1 MCPFFIS
8 THRWK
13 THSFYLALPLFSLNF
28 PPSLHISRFSPSP
41 LLSGDCLHAR
51 RVAEG
56 ASEVIQLRISPSRLS
71 SWYSYHTVAP
81 WGFLPEHWLTE
92 GDFPLSFQLSHSR
105 RSLPCSHFSIFPHVL
120 LPISC
125 LFSFMLSFF
134 LSLPVSP
141 HVLPSP
147 PTPPSS
153 LIVCAFLIVLE
164 LSVVT
169 DAEMAAGAICG
180 EQLIWL
186 RSQGHI
192 HNNILLP
199 LELTG
204 LSGFM
209 SEWAAHKQSCAFV
222 FAETLLT

>member
-28 PPSLHISRFSPSP
+28 PLSLHISRFSPSP
-41 LLSGDCLHAR
+41 LLSEDCLHAR

-56 ASEVIQLRISPSRLS
+56 AGEVIQLRISPSHLS

-92 GDFPLSFQLSHSR
+92 GDFPLSFDHTLVAHFLALISPSSLMSFYLFLAYSLLCCLSSCP
-105 RSLPCSHFSIFPHVL
+105 SLC
-120 LPISC
+120 LPMFC
-125 LFSFMLSFF
+125 H
-134 LSLPVSP
+134 LPP
-141 HVLPSP
+141 
-147 PTPPSS
+147 PPSS
-153 LIVCAFLIVLE
+153 LIVCAFLIVLK
-164 LSVVT
+164 LPVVT
-169 DAEMAAGAICG
+169 AAEMAAGEICG

-186 RSQGHI
+186 RSRGHI

-209 SEWAAHKQSCAFV
+209 SEWVAHKQSCAFV

>member
-28 PPSLHISRFSPSP
+28 PLSLHISRFSPSP
-41 LLSGDCLHAR
+41 LLSEDCLHAR

-56 ASEVIQLRISPSRLS
+56 AGEVIQLRISPSHLS

-141 HVLPSP
+141 HVLPP
-147 PTPPSS
+147 PPPPKLFDS
-153 LIVCAFLIVLE
+153 VCISNCVKAASCYGCWDGRGGNLWRAVDLAE
-164 LSVVT
+164 VT
-169 DAEMAAGAICG
+169 G
-180 EQLIWL
+180 
-186 RSQGHI
+186 SY
-192 HNNILLP
+192 
-199 LELTG
+199 
-204 LSGFM
+204 S
-209 SEWAAHKQSCAFV
+209 
-222 FAETLLT
+222 

>member
-28 PPSLHISRFSPSP
+28 PLSSIFPASPPLRYSRGTAYMPGGWQREP
-41 LLSGDCLHAR
+41 
-51 RVAEG
+51 V
-56 ASEVIQLRISPSRLS
+56 RLS
-71 SWYSYHTVAP
+71 SW
-81 WGFLPEHWLTE
+81 GFHLVI
-92 GDFPLSFQLSHSR
+92 FPLGIHTTPLPPEASCLNTDSPKETSR
-105 RSLPCSHFSIFPHVL
+105 CHFSSHTLVARFLALISPSSLMSFYLFLAYSL
-120 LPISC
+120 LCCLSSC
-125 LFSFMLSFF
+125 P
-134 LSLPVSP
+134 SLC
-141 HVLPSP
+141 LPMFCHP
-147 PTPPSS
+147 PPPSS